1 MNVTSNRQRIQAPD
15 SDLPI
20 ILVVEDEEDNLL
32 FISHALIFLKYNF
45 ITASR
50 GQDALDLATKYEIDL
65 VLLDL
70 VLPDMNGFDLVSL
83 LKQNKSTQN
92 TPILAISALVRKK
105 ERDRA
110 LMAGCDDYLEKP
122 YFIDDL
128 KYKIR
133 QYLPQ
138 YFLKKML
145 FSKLLVAKQI
155 SSRSHFEASETHSH
169 A

>member
-105 ERDRA
+105 
-110 LMAGCDDYLEKP
+110 
-122 YFIDDL
+122 
-128 KYKIR
+128 
-133 QYLPQ
+133 
-138 YFLKKML
+138 
-145 FSKLLVAKQI
+145 
-155 SSRSHFEASETHSH
+155 SEI
-169 A
+169 AP